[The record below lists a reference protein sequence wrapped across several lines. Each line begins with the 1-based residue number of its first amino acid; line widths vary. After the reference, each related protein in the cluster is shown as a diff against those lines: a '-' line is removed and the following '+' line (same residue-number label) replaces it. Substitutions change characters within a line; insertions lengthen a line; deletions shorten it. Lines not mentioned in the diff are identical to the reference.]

1 MAEAVKKKRILI
13 YSLVFSPDGVSTAY
27 LYNDLALGFQKRG
40 YEICVLTTTP
50 HFNLIEGALNKQP
63 LQKRFLGLFYQSD
76 FNGIKV
82 FHIPLKKYRGTFFR
96 MLSFIYWHKMSFFVG
111 LFLKR
116 PDVILT
122 PSPPLTS
129 GLLAILLAK
138 LKGAKTIYNVQE
150 IYPDL
155 LINLGHLK
163 NTFVIN
169 FLKRL
174 ERFVYNSS
182 NAVTTIDKQF
192 YNTIKPRIKQESSLH
207 IIPNF
212 VDTDLYVTES
222 STKLPAEFLSKPGF
236 INMLY
241 AGNIG
246 LAQEWDLVLNVAKEI
261 RNESITIWIIG
272 EGVKKEFVKSQIE
285 KHNLSNIKLL
295 TYQDRK
301 FMPAI
306 NLFADFHFIAMDKSM
321 ENEGFPSKVYSIMA
335 SARPMV
341 IVSSEN
347 TPIISFLNETNTSL
361 LVTDHSLS
369 GFKNAVLKLAEDKEL
384 RISLGA
390 NGRQIIDQD
399 YTKEKVINQYITLF
413 EKIFQKN
420 NKDF

>member
-40 YEICVLTTTP
+40 YEVCVLTTTP

-76 FNGIKV
+76 FIGIKV
-82 FHIPLKKYRGTFFR
+82 FHIPLKKYRSTFFR

-155 LINLGHLK
+155 LINLGYLK
-163 NTFVIN
+163 NTFLIN

-182 NAVTTIDKQF
+182 TAVTTIDKQF
-192 YNTIKPRIKQESSLH
+192 YNIIKPRIKEESSLH

-222 STKLPAEFLSKPGF
+222 STKLPTEFLSEPGF
-236 INMLY
+236 TNMLY

-246 LAQEWDLVLNVAKEI
+246 LAQEWDLVLNLANEI
-261 RNESITIWIIG
+261 RDESITIWIIG
-272 EGVKKEFVKSQIE
+272 EGVKKEYLKTQIE

-295 TYQDRK
+295 PYQDRK
-301 FMPAI
+301 YMPAI

-321 ENEGFPSKVYSIMA
+321 EHDGFPSKVYSIMA
-335 SARPMV
+335 SGRPMV

-347 TPIISFLNETNTSL
+347 TPITSFLNETDTSL
-361 LVTDHSLS
+361 FVTDHSLS
-369 GFKNAVLKLAEDKEL
+369 GFKNAVLKLARDKEL
-384 RISLGA
+384 RISMGSK
-390 NGRQIIDQD
+390 GRKIIDQD
-399 YTKEKVINQYITLF
+399 YTKEKVINQYVSLF
-413 EKIFQKN
+413 EKIVPKN
-420 NKDF
+420 NL

>member
-40 YEICVLTTTP
+40 YEVCVLTTTP

-82 FHIPLKKYRGTFFR
+82 FHIPLKKHKSTLLR

-138 LKGAKTIYNVQE
+138 LKGATETIYNVQE

-163 NTFVIN
+163 NPFLIN

-182 NAVTTIDKQF
+182 TAVTTIDKQF
-192 YNTIKPRIKQESSLH
+192 YNIIKPRIKQEKGLH

-212 VDTDLYVTES
+212 VDTDLYVRES
-222 STKLPAEFLSKPGF
+222 STKLPAEFLSEPRF

-246 LAQEWDLVLNVAKEI
+246 LAQEWDLVLNLANEI
-261 RNESITIWIIG
+261 RDESITIWIIG
-272 EGVKKEFVKSQIE
+272 EGIKKEYLKI
-285 KHNLSNIKLL
+285 SN
-295 TYQDRK
+295 RK
-301 FMPAI
+301 AQ
-306 NLFADFHFIAMDKSM
+306 
-321 ENEGFPSKVYSIMA
+321 
-335 SARPMV
+335 
-341 IVSSEN
+341 
-347 TPIISFLNETNTSL
+347 SL
-361 LVTDHSLS
+361 
-369 GFKNAVLKLAEDKEL
+369 
-384 RISLGA
+384 
-390 NGRQIIDQD
+390 
-399 YTKEKVINQYITLF
+399 
-413 EKIFQKN
+413 
-420 NKDF
+420 

>member
-40 YEICVLTTTP
+40 YEVCVLTTTP
-50 HFNLIEGALNKQP
+50 HFNLINESLDKQP
-63 LQKRFLGLFYQSD
+63 LKKRFLGLFYISD

-82 FHIPLKKYRGTFFR
+82 YHIPLKKYKGTLFR
-96 MLSFIYWHKMSFFVG
+96 ILSFVYWHKMSFFIG

-129 GLLAILLAK
+129 GFLAILLAK
-138 LKGAKTIYNVQE
+138 IKGAKTIYNVQE

-155 LINLGHLK
+155 LIHLGHLK
-163 NTFVIN
+163 NTFLIN
-169 FLKRL
+169 ILKKL
-174 ERFVYNSS
+174 ERWVYNGSDR
-182 NAVTTIDKQF
+182 VTTIDKQF
-192 YNTIKPRIKQESSLH
+192 YNTIKPRIKEKSSLH

-212 VDTDLYVTES
+212 VDTDLYEMES
-222 STKLPAEFLSKPGF
+222 SMKLPAEFVSVSGNT
-236 INMLY
+236 NMLY

-246 LAQEWDLVLNVAKEI
+246 LAQEWDLVLELARELKKQP
-261 RNESITIWIIG
+261 ITIWIIG
-272 EGVKKEFVKSQIE
+272 EGVKKEYLKSQIE
-285 KHNLSNIKLL
+285 TRQLSNIKLL
-295 TYQDRK
+295 PYQNRK

-321 ENEGFPSKVYSIMA
+321 ENEGFPSKVYTIMA
-335 SARPMV
+335 SGKPMV
-341 IVSSEN
+341 VVSSEQ
-347 TPIISFLNETNTSL
+347 TPITSFLKETETAL

-369 GFKNAVLKLAEDKEL
+369 GFRNAVLKLTRDKEL

-390 NGRQIIDQD
+390 NGRKIIDQD
-399 YTKEKVINQYITLF
+399 YTKEKVINQYVNLF
-413 EKIFQKN
+413 EKILPK
-420 NKDF
+420 K

>member
-1 MAEAVKKKRILI
+1 MAKAVKKKRILI

-27 LYNDLALGFQKRG
+27 LYNDLALGFQKKG
-40 YEICVLTTTP
+40 YEVCVLTTTP

-63 LQKRFLGLFYQSD
+63 LQKRFLGLFYVSD

-82 FHIPLKKYRGTFFR
+82 FHIPLKKHKSTLLR

-163 NTFVIN
+163 NAFAIN
-169 FLKRL
+169 FLKAL

-182 NAVTTIDKQF
+182 TAVTTIDKQF
-192 YNTIKPRIKQESSLH
+192 YNIIKPRIKQESSLH

-222 STKLPAEFLSKPGF
+222 STKLPAEFLSEPGF
-236 INMLY
+236 TNMLY

-246 LAQEWDLVLNVAKEI
+246 LAQEWDLVLNLAKEI
-261 RNESITIWIIG
+261 RDEFITIWIIG
-272 EGVKKEFVKSQIE
+272 EGVKKEYLKSQIE
-285 KHNLSNIKLL
+285 KHQLSNIKLL
-295 TYQDRK
+295 PYQDRK
-301 FMPAI
+301 YMPAI

-335 SARPMV
+335 SGRPMV

-347 TPIISFLNETNTSL
+347 TPITSFLNETDTSL

-369 GFKNAVLKLAEDKEL
+369 GFKDAVLKLAGDKDL

-390 NGRQIIDQD
+390 NGRKIIEKS
-399 YTKEKVINQYITLF
+399 YTKERVVGQYTNLF
-413 EKIFQKN
+413 EQLCK
-420 NKDF
+420 

>member
-1 MAEAVKKKRILI
+1 MAKAVKKKRILI

-40 YEICVLTTTP
+40 YEVCVLTTTP
-50 HFNLIEGALNKQP
+50 HFNLIEGALHKQP

-76 FNGIKV
+76 FNGIRV
-82 FHIPLKKYRGTFFR
+82 FHIPLKKYKSTLLR

-163 NTFVIN
+163 NTFLIN

-182 NAVTTIDKQF
+182 TAITTIDKQF
-192 YNTIKPRIKQESSLH
+192 YNIIKPRVKQESSLH

-212 VDTDLYVTES
+212 VDTDLYVTEP
-222 STKLPAEFLSKPGF
+222 STNLPPEFLSKPGF
-236 INMLY
+236 TNMLY

-246 LAQEWDLVLNVAKEI
+246 LAQEWDLVLNLAKEI
-261 RNESITIWIIG
+261 KGESVIIWIIG
-272 EGVKKEFVKSQIE
+272 EGVKKEYLKSQIE
-285 KHNLSNIKLL
+285 KHELSNIKLL
-295 TYQDRK
+295 PYQDRK
-301 FMPAI
+301 YMPAI

-335 SARPMV
+335 SGRPMV

-347 TPIISFLNETNTSL
+347 TPITSFLNETDTSL

-369 GFKNAVLKLAEDKEL
+369 GFKDAVLKLAGDQDL

-390 NGRQIIDQD
+390 NGREIIEES
-399 YTKEKVINQYITLF
+399 YTKEKVINQYTDLF
-413 EKIFQKN
+413 EKIIS
-420 NKDF
+420 NK

>member
-1 MAEAVKKKRILI
+1 MAKAVVKKRILI

-27 LYNDLALGFQKRG
+27 LYNDLSLGFKNKG
-40 YEICVLTTTP
+40 YDVTVLTTTP
-50 HFNLIEGALNKQP
+50 HFNLIKESLDKQP
-63 LQKRFLGLFYQSD
+63 LQKRFFGLFYKSD

-82 FHIPLKKYRGTFFR
+82 FHIPLKKHKSTLLR
-96 MLSFIYWHKMSFFVG
+96 MLSFIYWHIMSFFVG

-138 LKGAKTIYNVQE
+138 LKGAKTVYNVQE

-163 NTFVIN
+163 NTFLIN
-169 FLKRL
+169 GLKKL
-174 ERFVYNSS
+174 ERWVYNGS

-192 YNTIKPRIKQESSLH
+192 YNTIKSRIKKETNLH

-222 STKLPAEFLSKPGF
+222 STKLPAEFLSEPGF

-246 LAQEWDLVLNVAKEI
+246 LAQEWDLVLNLAKEI
-261 RNESITIWIIG
+261 LEQPINIWIIG
-272 EGVKKEFVKSQIE
+272 EGVKKDYLASQIG
-285 KHNLSNIKLL
+285 KHKLSNIKLL
-295 TYQDRK
+295 PYQDRK
-301 FMPAI
+301 YMPAI

-335 SARPMV
+335 SGKPMIV
-341 IVSSEN
+341 VSSNQTPIVS
-347 TPIISFLNETNTSL
+347 FLQETNAAL

-369 GFKNAVLKLAEDKEL
+369 GFKNAVLKLAADKCL
-384 RISLGA
+384 RDTLGI
-390 NGRQIIDQD
+390 NGRQIIEQK
-399 YTKEKVINQYITLF
+399 YTKEKVVNQYATLF
-413 EKIFQKN
+413 EKITRK
-420 NKDF
+420 K

>member
-1 MAEAVKKKRILI
+1 LAKAVKKKRILI

-27 LYNDLALGFQKRG
+27 LYNDLALGFQKKG
-40 YEICVLTTTP
+40 YEVCVLTTTP
-50 HFNLIEGALNKQP
+50 HFNLIEDALSKQP
-63 LQKRFLGLFYQSD
+63 LQKCFLGLFYVSD
-76 FNGIKV
+76 YNGIKV
-82 FHIPLKKYRGTFFR
+82 FHIPLKKYKSTLLR
-96 MLSFIYWHKMSFFVG
+96 MFSFIYWHKMSFIVG

-116 PDVILT
+116 PDIILT
-122 PSPPLTS
+122 PSPPLSS

-163 NTFVIN
+163 NTFLIN
-169 FLKRL
+169 LLKKL

-182 NAVTTIDKQF
+182 AAVTIIDKQF
-192 YNTIKPRIKQESSLH
+192 YNIIRPRIKQKSSLH

-236 INMLY
+236 TNMLY

-246 LAQEWDLVLNVAKEI
+246 LAQEWDLVLNVAKDI
-261 RNESITIWIIG
+261 RGESITIWIIG
-272 EGVKKEFVKSQIE
+272 EGVKKEYLKSQIE
-285 KHNLSNIKLL
+285 KHELSNIKLL
-295 TYQDRK
+295 PYQDRK
-301 FMPAI
+301 YMPAI

-335 SARPMV
+335 SGRPMV
-341 IVSSEN
+341 VVSSKN
-347 TPIISFLNETNTSL
+347 TPIISLLNETNASL

-369 GFKNAVLKLAEDKEL
+369 GFKNAVLKLAGDKDL
-384 RISLGA
+384 KISLGA
-390 NGRQIIDQD
+390 NGRKVIEES
-399 YTKEKVINQYITLF
+399 YTKEKAINQYTDLF
-413 EKIFQKN
+413 EKIVSK
-420 NKDF
+420 K

>member
-27 LYNDLALGFQKRG
+27 LYNDLALGFQKKG
-40 YEICVLTTTP
+40 YEVSVLTTTP
-50 HFNLIEGALNKQP
+50 HFNLIKGALSKQP
-63 LQKRFLGLFYQSD
+63 LQKRFLGLFYVSD
-76 FNGIKV
+76 YNGIKV
-82 FHIPLKKYRGTFFR
+82 FHIPLKKYKSTLLR
-96 MLSFIYWHKMSFFVG
+96 MFSFIYWHKMSFIVG

-129 GLLAILLAK
+129 GLLAVLLAK

-163 NTFVIN
+163 NTFAIN

-192 YNTIKPRIKQESSLH
+192 YTIITPRIKQKSSLH

-222 STKLPAEFLSKPGF
+222 STNLPEEFLGEPGF
-236 INMLY
+236 TNMLY

-261 RNESITIWIIG
+261 RDAPITIWIIG
-272 EGVKKEFVKSQIE
+272 EGVKKEYLKSQIE
-285 KHNLSNIKLL
+285 KRNLSNIKLL
-295 TYQDRK
+295 PYQDREY
-301 FMPAI
+301 MPAI

-335 SARPMV
+335 SGRTMV
-341 IVSSEN
+341 VVSSEN
-347 TPIISFLNETNTSL
+347 TPITSFLSETDTSL

-369 GFKNAVLKLAEDKEL
+369 GFKDAVLKLAGDKDL

-390 NGRQIIDQD
+390 NGRKIIEES
-399 YTKEKVINQYITLF
+399 YTKERVIDQYTDLF
-413 EKIFQKN
+413 EQLCK
-420 NKDF
+420 

>member
-1 MAEAVKKKRILI
+1 MAEAVKKKHILI

-40 YEICVLTTTP
+40 YEVCVLTTTP
-50 HFNLIEGALNKQP
+50 HFNIIEGALNKQP

-82 FHIPLKKYRGTFFR
+82 YHIPLKKHKSTLLR
-96 MLSFIYWHKMSFFVG
+96 MLSFIYWHIMSFFVG

-129 GLLAILLAK
+129 GLIAILLAK

-163 NTFVIN
+163 NTFLIN

-182 NAVTTIDKQF
+182 NAVITIDKQF
-192 YNTIKPRIKQESSLH
+192 YNTIRPRIKKESNLH

-222 STKLPAEFLSKPGF
+222 STNLPSEFLSEPGF
-236 INMLY
+236 TNMLY

-246 LAQEWDLVLNVAKEI
+246 LAQEWDLVLNLAKEI
-261 RNESITIWIIG
+261 RDESITTWIIG
-272 EGVKKEFVKSQIE
+272 EGVKKEYLKAQKE
-285 KHNLSNIKLL
+285 KHQLSNIKLL
-295 TYQDRK
+295 PYQDRK
-301 FMPAI
+301 YMPAI

-321 ENEGFPSKVYSIMA
+321 ENDGFPSKVYSIMA
-335 SARPMV
+335 SGRPMV
-341 IVSSEN
+341 VVSSEQ
-347 TPIISFLNETNTSL
+347 TPIINFLKGAHTAL
-361 LVTDHSLS
+361 LVIDHSVS
-369 GFKNAVLKLAEDKEL
+369 SFKEAVLKLDDDKEL
-384 RISLGA
+384 RIEMGK
-390 NGRQIIDQD
+390 NGRKIIEEKFTKVHIIDQ
-399 YTKEKVINQYITLF
+399 YIELTKNLIT
-413 EKIFQKN
+413 
-420 NKDF
+420 

>member
-1 MAEAVKKKRILI
+1 MAEAIKKKRILI

-40 YEICVLTTTP
+40 YEVCVLTTTP

-82 FHIPLKKYRGTFFR
+82 FHIPLKKHKSTLLR
-96 MLSFIYWHKMSFFVG
+96 MLSFIYWHKMSLFVG

-129 GLLAILLAK
+129 GFLAVILAK

-163 NTFVIN
+163 NTFLIN

-174 ERFVYNSS
+174 ERFIYNSS

-192 YNTIKPRIKQESSLH
+192 YNTIKPRIKQEINLH

-222 STKLPAEFLSKPGF
+222 SMKLPAEFVSEPGF
-236 INMLY
+236 TNMLY

-246 LAQEWDLVLNVAKEI
+246 LAQEWDLVLNLAKEI
-261 RNESITIWIIG
+261 KNKSITIWIIG
-272 EGVKKEFVKSQIE
+272 EGIKKEYLKSQIE
-285 KHNLSNIKLL
+285 KYELSNIELL
-295 TYQDRK
+295 PYQDRK
-301 FMPAI
+301 YMPAI

-335 SARPMV
+335 SGRPMV
-341 IVSSEN
+341 VVSSEN
-347 TPIISFLNETNTSL
+347 TPIVNFLKETETAL

-369 GFKNAVLKLAEDKEL
+369 GFKNAVLKLTSKKGL
-384 RISLGA
+384 RNSFGE
-390 NGRQIIDQD
+390 NGRKIIERK
-399 YTKEKVINQYITLF
+399 YTKQLVINRYVDLV
-413 EKIFQKN
+413 N
-420 NKDF
+420 NLSN

>member
-40 YEICVLTTTP
+40 YEVCVLTTTP

-82 FHIPLKKYRGTFFR
+82 FHIPLKKHKSTLLR

-163 NTFVIN
+163 NTFLIN

-182 NAVTTIDKQF
+182 TAVTTIDKQF
-192 YNTIKPRIKQESSLH
+192 YNIIKPRIKQESSLH

-222 STKLPAEFLSKPGF
+222 STKLSAEFLSEPGF
-236 INMLY
+236 TNMLY

-246 LAQEWDLVLNVAKEI
+246 LAQEWDLVLNLAKEI
-261 RNESITIWIIG
+261 RDELITIWIIG
-272 EGVKKEFVKSQIE
+272 EGVKKEYLKSQIE
-285 KHNLSNIKLL
+285 KHQLSNIKLL
-295 TYQDRK
+295 PYQDRNY
-301 FMPAI
+301 MPII

-335 SARPMV
+335 SGRPMV

-347 TPIISFLNETNTSL
+347 TPITSFLNETDTSL
-361 LVTDHSLS
+361 FVTDHSLS
-369 GFKNAVLKLAEDKEL
+369 GFKNAVLKLARDKEL
-384 RISLGA
+384 RISMGSK
-390 NGRQIIDQD
+390 GRKIIDQD
-399 YTKEKVINQYITLF
+399 YTKEKVISQYVSLF
-413 EKIFQKN
+413 EKIVPKN
-420 NKDF
+420 NL